1 MVATLF
7 GSARDAAFSA
17 TGDGAVP
24 KSIANTATAAI
35 KTPIEMTPRLLFTS
49 RPRF

>member
-17 TGDGAVP
+17 PGDGAAP
-24 KSIANTATAAI
+24 KTIANTAMAAI
-35 KTPIEMTPRLLFTS
+35 KTPMEITPKLIFTS
-49 RPRF
+49 RARF